1 MKAILKKYLNE
12 DSKYYRPLT
21 IILFILT
28 CIIVYAVLYF
38 TGYLGDYYGSQ
49 IFLRV
54 NDSSEYFALPLF
66 GCAILLALS
75 GVFLMLKGLYEYF
88 CKELNDIINGR

>member
-38 TGYLGDYYGSQ
+38 TGYLGDYYGNQ
-49 IFLRV
+49 IYLRV
-54 NDSSEYFALPLF
+54 NNSSKYFALPLF
-66 GCAILLALS
+66 GCAILMTLS
-75 GVFLMLKGLYEYF
+75 GVFLMLKGIYNSF
-88 CKELNDIINGR
+88 CKELKDIIN